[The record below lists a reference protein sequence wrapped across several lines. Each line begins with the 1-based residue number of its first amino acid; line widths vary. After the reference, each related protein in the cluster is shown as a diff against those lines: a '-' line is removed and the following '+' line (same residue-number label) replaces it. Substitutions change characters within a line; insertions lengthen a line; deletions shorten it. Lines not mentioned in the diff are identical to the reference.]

1 MQRTQIGLLAG
12 ICGLAL
18 LTGCSPGS
26 DAASPQT
33 TPTQPSAD
41 TRATT
46 TVETDGFDLVVIGDS
61 LIDPTGV
68 CNGCTGFAEQFAS
81 HLEDALGAPVA
92 VDRVM
97 AMTVPDAQSMV
108 ESDDT
113 ARTRIAQ
120 ADVVVVEV
128 GYNNAMP
135 DPETGIGCGG
145 SIGTQTATEIAAW
158 LRSTEPECLASGVA
172 TYGALYDQIF
182 AGVRELRGEQPTVY
196 IATTTIDGNIDES
209 MSDSLLGLLD
219 PADRPFAE
227 QWTLDAY
234 DRWNT
239 MLAERATAAGFD
251 VVDLYH
257 EFNGPDGT
265 QPSGE
270 LAVDSAHPSQKG
282 NDAIAAKL
290 AEVDVSILGG

>member
-1 MQRTQIGLLAG
+1 MQRRHIGLLAG
-12 ICGLAL
+12 ICGLVL
-18 LTGCSPGS
+18 LTGCSSGS
-26 DAASPQT
+26 DTAST
-33 TPTQPSAD
+33 DATVEPSAD
-41 TRATT
+41 TGATTT
-46 TVETDGFDLVVIGDS
+46 TVEVEGFDLVVIGDS

-68 CNGCTGFAEQFAS
+68 CNGCTGFAEQFAG
-81 HLEDALGAPVA
+81 HLEGALGGPVA
-92 VDRVM
+92 VHRVM
-97 AMTVPDAQSMV
+97 AMTVPDAQSVV
-108 ESDDT
+108 ESYDF
-113 ARTRIAQ
+113 ARTLIAQ

-145 SIGTQTATEIAAW
+145 SLGAQTATEIAAW

-172 TYGALYDQIF
+172 TYGALYDEIF
-182 AGVRELRGEQPTVY
+182 ASVRELRGEQPTVY

-209 MSDSLLGLLD
+209 LSDSLLGLLD
-219 PADRPFAE
+219 PADRPFAKE
-227 QWTLDAY
+227 WTLDAY

-239 MLAERATAAGFD
+239 MLADRATAAGFD

-257 EFNGPDGT
+257 EFNGPDGAR
-265 QPSGE
+265 PSGE

-290 AEVDVSILGG
+290 AEVDVSVLGG